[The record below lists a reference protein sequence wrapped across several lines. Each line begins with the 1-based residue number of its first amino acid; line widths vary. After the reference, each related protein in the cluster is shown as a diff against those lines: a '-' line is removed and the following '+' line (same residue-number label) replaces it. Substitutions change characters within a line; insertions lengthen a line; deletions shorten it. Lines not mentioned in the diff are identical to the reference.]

1 MIILCKLM
9 KRESVL
15 VMQEKKLK
23 VLNLMTGGQVGGI
36 ETLCYNW
43 GEYAPFQ
50 NGFAFLTERG
60 AVYEKMLEA
69 NFDTYDLTREGSKFS
84 LRKIRKLIMIAKDY
98 DIVMVHHG
106 DPILR
111 LYYIILSYHTKCK
124 MVSYVHSCYGDNS
137 QLSYGRMKNKMYE
150 IIFQK
155 AFDVSDAVIAVS
167 KAGEKSYEQVYSV
180 PQSKKY
186 IVYNGIGS
194 ELINMGKQNV
204 IDGCQPYKLLY
215 IGRLN
220 KIKGVDLLLRAVS
233 TLKND
238 YELQLSIVGDGPERG
253 TLESLMGDLGLEH
266 IVCFCGE
273 SMDIQKYLSNAD
285 IFIYPSMCQEVF
297 GISLVEALSYGVPCV
312 ANCLGGIPEIIQDG
326 YNGILTEETSSEGL
340 TIAIK
345 KLLDCCQNGTVKR
358 YSENAKKTALKY
370 TIDNNCNQV
379 NNILEKI

>member
-1 MIILCKLM
+1 M

-15 VMQEKKLK
+15 VMQEKQLK

-43 GEYAPFQ
+43 GKYAPFQ

-69 NFDTYDLTREGSKFS
+69 NFDTYDLTREGSKIS
-84 LRKIRKLIMIAKDY
+84 LSKIKKLVMIAKDY

-180 PQSKKY
+180 PQGKKY

-194 ELINMGKQNV
+194 ELINTGKQNV

-238 YELQLSIVGDGPERG
+238 YELQLSIVGDGPERE
-253 TLESLMGDLGLEH
+253 TLERLMGDLGLEH

-285 IFIYPSMCQEVF
+285 IFIYPSTCQEVF

>member
-1 MIILCKLM
+1 M
-9 KRESVL
+9 L

-43 GEYAPFQ
+43 GKYAPFQ

-69 NFDTYDLTREGSKFS
+69 NFDTYDLTREGSKIS
-84 LRKIRKLIMIAKDY
+84 LSKIKKLVMIAKDY

-137 QLSYGRMKNKMYE
+137 QLSYGCMKNKMYE

-180 PQSKKY
+180 PQGKKY

-194 ELINMGKQNV
+194 ELINTGKQNV

-285 IFIYPSMCQEVF
+285 IFIYPSTCQEVF

-340 TIAIK
+340 TNAIK

-358 YSENAKKTALKY
+358 YSDNAKKTALKY

-379 NNILEKI
+379 NDILEKI

>member
-1 MIILCKLM
+1 M
-9 KRESVL
+9 L

-43 GEYAPFQ
+43 GKYAPFQ

-69 NFDTYDLTREGSKFS
+69 NFDTYDLTREGSKIS
-84 LRKIRKLIMIAKDY
+84 LSKIKKLVMIAKDY

-180 PQSKKY
+180 PQGKKY

-194 ELINMGKQNV
+194 ELINTGKQNV
-204 IDGCQPYKLLY
+204 VDGCQPYKLLY

-285 IFIYPSMCQEVF
+285 IFIYPSTCQEVF

>member
-1 MIILCKLM
+1 M

-15 VMQEKKLK
+15 VMREKQLK

-43 GEYAPFQ
+43 GKYAPFQ

-69 NFDTYDLTREGSKFS
+69 NFDTYDLTREGSKIS
-84 LRKIRKLIMIAKDY
+84 LSKIKKLVMIAKDY

-180 PQSKKY
+180 PQGKKY

-194 ELINMGKQNV
+194 ELINTGKQNV

-238 YELQLSIVGDGPERG
+238 YELQLSIVGDGPERE

-285 IFIYPSMCQEVF
+285 IFIYPSTCQEVF

>member
-1 MIILCKLM
+1 M

-15 VMQEKKLK
+15 VMQQNKLK

-43 GEYAPFQ
+43 GKYAPFQ

-69 NFDTYDLTREGSKFS
+69 NFDIYDLTQEGSKIS
-84 LRKIRKLIMIAKDY
+84 LSKIRKLIMIAKDY

-111 LYYIILSYHTKCK
+111 LYYTILSYRTKCK

-137 QLSYGRMKNKMYE
+137 QLSYGRIKNKMYE

-167 KAGEKSYEQVYSV
+167 KAGEKSYEEVYSV
-180 PQSKKY
+180 QQRKKY

-194 ELINMGKQNV
+194 ELINAGKKNV

-285 IFIYPSMCQEVF
+285 IFIYPSTCQEVF

-358 YSENAKKTALKY
+358 YSDNAKKTALKY

-379 NNILEKI
+379 KDILEKI

>member
-1 MIILCKLM
+1 M

-43 GEYAPFQ
+43 GKYAPFQ

-69 NFDTYDLTREGSKFS
+69 NFDTYDLTREGSKIS
-84 LRKIRKLIMIAKDY
+84 LSKIKKLVMIAKDY

-137 QLSYGRMKNKMYE
+137 QLSYGCMKNKMYE

-180 PQSKKY
+180 PQGKKY

-194 ELINMGKQNV
+194 ELINTGKQNV

-238 YELQLSIVGDGPERG
+238 YELQLSIVGDGPERE

-285 IFIYPSMCQEVF
+285 IFIYPSTCQEVF